1 MPVHKINPQDES
13 TFIAGTVVDA
23 ELAPSKNPK
32 YKPQYKISVE
42 VGGETVDLYES
53 QIGVDRQL
61 KRLGL
66 GAVEELV
73 GGDFAFSKTPM
84 AEDPSRGFINITRVA
99 GTPRPAAKRP
109 AATAKAAHSAGP
121 LVPGLDAL
129 DDFDIIEEDAAVT
142 ADLQRAL
149 RPSASKVV
157 RAPEPVAPAP
167 VGGETLEHFIE
178 RYTAFAQA
186 FVNGPGVIY
195 AEAQVPYD
203 GATIQSAFASFDIGN
218 QRGGKR

>member
-1 MPVHKINPQDES
+1 MAKHKVTTDPS
-13 TFIAGTVVDA
+13 TAYTGTVVDIESVEGQYGA
-23 ELAPSKNPK
+23 
-32 YKPQYKISVE
+32 QYKITFADGTELYEKTDAVE
-42 VGGETVDLYES
+42 RQLARIGIPDALGALGETL
-53 QIGVDRQL
+53 R
-61 KRLGL
+61 
-66 GAVEELV
+66 
-73 GGDFAFSKTPM
+73 FSRTPM
-84 AEDPSRGFINITRVA
+84 KNDPSKGFLNIDKALPTAR
-99 GTPRPAAKRP
+99 AKRP
-109 AATAKAAHSAGP
+109 AAPAKAARASGP

-129 DDFDIIEEDAAVT
+129 DDFDIVEEDAAVT

-149 RPSASKVV
+149 RPSASKMV
-157 RAPEPVAPAP
+157 RVPEPAAHPPA
-167 VGGETLEHFIE
+167 VGETLEHFIE

>member
-1 MPVHKINPQDES
+1 MAKHKVTTDPS
-13 TFIAGTVVDA
+13 TAYTGTVVDIESVEGQYGA
-23 ELAPSKNPK
+23 
-32 YKPQYKISVE
+32 QYKITFEDGTEIYEKTDAVE
-42 VGGETVDLYES
+42 RQLGRLSIGVADILGETL
-53 QIGVDRQL
+53 R
-61 KRLGL
+61 
-66 GAVEELV
+66 
-73 GGDFAFSKTPM
+73 FSRTPM
-84 AEDPSRGFINITRVA
+84 KNDPSKGFLNIDKARAVA
-99 GTPRPAAKRP
+99 PTAKRP
-109 AATAKAAHSAGP
+109 AAPAKAAHSAGP

-129 DDFDIIEEDAAVT
+129 DDFDIIEEEAAVT